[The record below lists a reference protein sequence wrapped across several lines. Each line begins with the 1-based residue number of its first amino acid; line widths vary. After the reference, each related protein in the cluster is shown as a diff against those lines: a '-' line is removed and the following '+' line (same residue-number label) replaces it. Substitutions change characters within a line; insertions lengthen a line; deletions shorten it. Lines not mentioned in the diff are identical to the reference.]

1 MKKIQFYIRFHTSF
15 GQSLFVTG
23 NIDALGNNHLDK
35 AFQLQYLNEE
45 CWQGVIN
52 VPASVKHITYSY
64 YLKNKDGTIVEE
76 GPHDRMIDV
85 AKEDVQHVQ
94 VFDVW
99 NYAGE
104 LQNSFFTSPFQQV
117 LLR

>member
-23 NIDALGNNHLDK
+23 NIDALGSNHLDK
-35 AFQLQYLNEE
+35 ALALQYLNEE
-45 CWQGVIN
+45 CWHGAVN
-52 VPASVKHITYSY
+52 VPATAKHISYSY

-76 GPHDRMIDV
+76 GPQDRVIDHG
-85 AKEDVQHVQ
+85 KEDVQQVQ
-94 VFDVW
+94 VVDVW

-104 LQNSFFTSPFQQV
+104 VQNSFFTAPFQQ
-117 LLR
+117 